1 MAATTGQI
9 AQLLLPG
16 IRKLT
21 GEYREMP
28 VTWNKIFARGESD
41 MAVEKSVAMR
51 FLPLPALK
59 IQGGATSFDN
69 APGQRFTYSHVPLG
83 IGLGYSFSHEAIAD
97 NLYKSQFNPTNL
109 GLLRSFRQMKE
120 IMCASILNTGT
131 TFNPLIG
138 GDQLA
143 LFATSHPVDGFTVPN
158 TPTFQVGLNEMTLL
172 LANNQI
178 RRFRDNAGLLVGA
191 QGRKLVVPVELR
203 HVAKRLCDTPLR
215 PGTSDNDVAVVHENE
230 DLADGY
236 IAWDFLSSP
245 FAWFVVSDVGGLL
258 MLQREEFTTS
268 MWVDNTTDNLL
279 VKAYERFAASF
290 DDWRA
295 VWGSFPLS

>member
-21 GEYREMP
+21 GEYRDMP
-28 VTWNKIFARGESD
+28 VTWDKIFARGDSD

-51 FLPLPALK
+51 FLPLPSLK
-59 IQGGATSFDN
+59 VQGAATVFDN
-69 APGQRFTYSHVPLG
+69 AAGQRFTYTHVPVG
-83 IGLGYSFSHEAIAD
+83 IGLGYSFTHEAIAD
-97 NLYKSQFNPTNL
+97 NLYKTQFNPTNL

-120 IMCASILNTGT
+120 IMCASILNLGNV
-131 TFNPLIG
+131 FNPLIG
-138 GDQLA
+138 GDLLS
-143 LFATSHPVDGFTVPN
+143 LFNTAHPVDGYTVPN
-158 TPTFQVGLNEMTLL
+158 TPTFQVGLNESTLN

-215 PGTSDNDVAVVHENE
+215 PGTADNDVNAIFENK

-245 FAWFVVSDVGGLL
+245 YAWFVLSDIGGLI
-258 MLQREEFTTS
+258 MLQREGFTTS
-268 MWVDNTTDNLL
+268 MWVDNTTDNLM
-279 VKAYERFAASF
+279 VKAYERFATSF

-295 VWGSFPLS
+295 AWGSYPTS

>member
-21 GEYREMP
+21 GKYREMP
-28 VTWNKIFARGESD
+28 VVYDKIFARGDSD
-41 MAVEKSVAMR
+41 MAVEKTVAMR
-51 FLPLPALK
+51 YLPLPSLK
-59 IQGGATSFDN
+59 IQGLPTTFDN
-69 APGQRFTYSHVPLG
+69 AAGQRFVFTHVPIGL
-83 IGLGYSFSHEAIAD
+83 GLGYSFTHEAIAD

-120 IMCASILNTGT
+120 VLCASILNLGNV
-131 TFNPLIG
+131 FNPLIG

-143 LFATSHPVDGFTVPN
+143 LFATNHPVDGFTVPN
-158 TPTFQVGLNEMTLL
+158 TPTFQVGLNESTLL

-178 RRFRDNAGLLVGA
+178 RRFRDNAGLLFGA

-203 HVAKRLCDTPLR
+203 HVAKRLCETPMR
-215 PGTSDNDVAVVHENE
+215 PGTADNDINAINENK

-236 IAWDFLSSP
+236 IVWDFLSSP
-245 FAWFVVSDVGGLL
+245 YPWFVVSDVGGLL
-258 MLQREEFTTS
+258 MLQREEFQTS

-279 VKAYERFAASF
+279 VKAYERYAASF

-295 VWGSFPLS
+295 AWGTFPTS